1 MINEQVVVVYGSLVI
16 INETQSKV
24 NVKVN
29 EVFVLIGMWMKLKK
43 VYEEMKTEKMTL
55 TKWGCENAHWI
66 GN

>member
-29 EVFVLIGMWMKLKK
+29 EVFVLIGMWMKVKK

-55 TKWGCENAHWI
+55 TKWVSENAH
-66 GN
+66 

>member
-29 EVFVLIGMWMKLKK
+29 EVFVLIGM
-43 VYEEMKTEKMTL
+43 
-55 TKWGCENAHWI
+55 
-66 GN
+66 